1 MTRVA
6 LLDVLDRDG
15 HVRQSAP
22 IDAWPATVGRA
33 LDNTLVLDD
42 PHVAAQHLQVDADA
56 EGVFVQVGDTLNGV
70 RAQGRRLA
78 SGERLRVGAVPLR
91 LTLGDTHLRLR
102 LAQHPL
108 PAEQPLRA
116 SADLVRSGWPS
127 VVAGLLVVAAVLF
140 STWLDTDPDVLTRTL
155 ASTLIGLGMAA
166 LSWCGAWALISKV
179 FTRRSHF
186 WWHVRVLVMGA
197 LAIMAASAATDLL
210 AFSFSWPWTSDFAF
224 VLTGA
229 LGAAMLYF
237 HLQGLEPRRR
247 APMVT
252 LAVCAFAGA
261 TGLTLWSNL
270 QARDQWGSD
279 LYLTHLYPPALRLA
293 PTMPTTAFVQGLA
306 PLQATLDEKARE
318 RDAGGDYEPSG
329 AGDDE

>member
-1 MTRVA
+1 MTRLA
-6 LLDVLDRDG
+6 LLEVLDRDG

-22 IDAWPATVGRA
+22 VDAWPAAVGRA

-42 PHVAAQHLQVDADA
+42 PHVAAHHLRIDADA
-56 EGVFVQVGDTLNGV
+56 DGVFVQVGDTRNGL
-70 RAQGRRLA
+70 RAHGRRFA
-78 SGERLRVGAVPLR
+78 AGERLPVGHAPLR
-91 LTLGDTHLRLR
+91 LDIGETHLRLR

-116 SADLVRSGWPS
+116 SADLVRSGWPTL
-127 VVAGLLVVAAVLF
+127 VAGLLVVAAVLF
-140 STWLDTDPDVLTRTL
+140 SAWLESDPDTLTRTL
-155 ASTLIGLGMAA
+155 TSTLISLGVAA
-166 LSWCGAWALISKV
+166 LGWCGAWALISKV

-186 WWHVRVLVMGA
+186 WWHVRVLAMGA
-197 LAIMAASAATDLL
+197 LAIMAAIAAADVL
-210 AFSFSWPWTSDFAF
+210 AFALSWPWTSDFAF

-247 APMVT
+247 APM
-252 LAVCAFAGA
+252 LALALCAFIGA

-279 LYLTHLYPPALRLA
+279 LYLTHLFPPALRLA
-293 PTMPTTAFVQGLA
+293 PAMDTASFVQGLA

-318 RDAGGDYEPSG
+318 RESGGEDAGLGE
-329 AGDDE
+329 DDES